1 MDKPESNLNQTLDL
15 MIGVIPT
22 SILYGN
28 FIFVGLIFGIKDII
42 SLNNPLD
49 EIFLISL
56 GGLLGLFGLVL
67 SFGKTSKRVYIIVTS
82 VLIVFGIFTACY
94 VIYSLYTEPDSPDS
108 FYEKITMFPL
118 FGSVIVGIRRL
129 YLSLNKK

>member
-67 SFGKTSKRVYIIVTS
+67 SFGNTSKRVYIIVTS

-118 FGSVIVGIRRL
+118 FGSVIVGFRRL
-129 YLSLNKK
+129 YLSLIKK